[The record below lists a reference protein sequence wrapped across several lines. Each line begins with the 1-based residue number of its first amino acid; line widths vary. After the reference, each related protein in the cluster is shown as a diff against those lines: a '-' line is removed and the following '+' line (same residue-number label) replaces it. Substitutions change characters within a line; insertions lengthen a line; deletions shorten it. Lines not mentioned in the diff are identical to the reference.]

1 LLYLRIYSIIY
12 ITTKEIAS
20 DTRSRADRQQI
31 RSAENLETKQ
41 TSTGRTPEKV
51 RNAMKNMITMCAI
64 IANAKSLTEY
74 AEYVCDYYDSTGYIS
89 DTFAEI
95 ADNNTSV
102 YYSDIIRYISEHV
115 EEVNDAINE
124 FGWDGCDRDLYKAG
138 QMAECNE
145 IENQLCNHYYEI
157 IEAYAADHIR
167 RNYAEEIP
175 AETWERIAAEL
186 ENIDTCD
193 RWDVIRDAVD
203 EIMTETAEEA
213 NEMTA

>member
-1 LLYLRIYSIIY
+1 
-12 ITTKEIAS
+12 
-20 DTRSRADRQQI
+20 
-31 RSAENLETKQ
+31 
-41 TSTGRTPEKV
+41 
-51 RNAMKNMITMCAI
+51 MCAI

-124 FGWDGCDRDLYKAG
+124 FGWDGCGADLYKAG
-138 QMAECNE
+138 QAAEYMQ
-145 IENQLCNHYYEI
+145 IENEMHQHAAEI
-157 IEAYAADHIR
+157 IEAYAANHIR

-175 AETWERIAAEL
+175 AETWERIADEL
-186 ENIDTCD
+186 ETLDAGD